1 MEDAASV
8 ASRRKQPGSGPMS
21 DFDSP
26 WKEALDE
33 HLPLFLAQLTPE
45 VEEDYDWARDVESLD
60 VELRQLAA
68 GSEVGKRLADKLL
81 KLWTKGGDERYLHVE
96 VQAQPQD
103 GFERR
108 VFVYQYRGDD
118 RFGLPME
125 EIIILADD
133 DPNWRPTRYV
143 VELKR
148 TRLVFEF
155 RPVKILDWAA
165 REVELA
171 RSPNLAALFVLAH
184 LKSRQTRHD
193 EAARARAKLALIL
206 ELMGRKL
213 EPEVM
218 RKWYRWLDWLL
229 DLPPEVDKEIW
240 LQVARQDK
248 EKNMP
253 YVTFAE
259 RYGMEKGLEKGLEQG
274 RKEGERLGL
283 LKALRALLKL
293 KFGEA
298 GEALMPDLERQDDL
312 ATLRSVTDAVESA
325 ASPDD
330 LRKLLPPST
339 NGAAP

>member
-8 ASRRKQPGSGPMS
+8 VSRGKQPGPGPMS

-26 WKEALDE
+26 WKEAIDE
-33 HLPLFLAQLTPE
+33 HLPLFLALLTPE
-45 VEEDYDWARDVESLD
+45 VEEDYDWKRDVESLD

-96 VQAQPQD
+96 VQAQPQE

-133 DPNWRPTRYV
+133 DPDWRPSRYV

-155 RPVKILDWAA
+155 KPVKVLDWAS
-165 REVELA
+165 REAELA
-171 RSPNLAALFVLAH
+171 SSPNLAALFVLAH

-193 EAARARAKLALIL
+193 EMSRARAKLALIL

-213 EPEVM
+213 DPEVM

-229 DLPPEVDKEIW
+229 DLPPEVDREMW
-240 LQVARQDK
+240 LQVSRQDK

-259 RYGMEKGLEKGLEQG
+259 RYGMEKGLEQG

-283 LKALRALLKL
+283 LKGLRGMLKL

-298 GEALMPDLERQDDL
+298 GEALMPELERQDDP

-330 LRKLLPPST
+330 LRRLLPPT
-339 NGAAP
+339 ANGAAT